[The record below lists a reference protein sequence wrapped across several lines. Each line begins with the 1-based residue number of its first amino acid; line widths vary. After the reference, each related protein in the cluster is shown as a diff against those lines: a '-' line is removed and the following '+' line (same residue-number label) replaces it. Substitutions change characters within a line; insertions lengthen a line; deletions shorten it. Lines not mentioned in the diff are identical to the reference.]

1 MCHDGISA
9 TCYCS
14 KHSLCQRSLQHFCH
28 LQDTL
33 DQAMGHSRGSV
44 CKDFSEIK
52 VQITSKGTL
61 IRPVELT
68 ARLINYLQVFWS
80 LLKHFLFQLYL
91 NFDVFV
97 LPGVQLSVFLVP
109 NMVGSSY
116 SSCCVSDRNGELW
129 EEHSY
134 LSLAII
140 LLLISVKGFCL
151 LPAEENKWALP

>member
-1 MCHDGISA
+1 MGKISLKKAQEQTIPNQLFWHVPRWDKCHMLLLQTQPLPKVSVCSTSVISK
-9 TCYCS
+9 TM
-14 KHSLCQRSLQHFCH
+14 R
-28 LQDTL
+28 
-33 DQAMGHSRGSV
+33 HSRGSI

-80 LLKHFLFQLYL
+80 VLKHFLFQLYL

-109 NMVGSSY
+109 NMLGSSY
-116 SSCCVSDRNGELW
+116 SSFCVSDRNGEL
-129 EEHSY
+129 
-134 LSLAII
+134 
-140 LLLISVKGFCL
+140 
-151 LPAEENKWALP
+151 